1 MYVGYLIIIYKPRNR
16 EHNSVAKMNYQK
28 IISTIATAF
37 GITFIIFAVITALLT
52 YTQISIQYG
61 STIPAEIV
69 WLNVLN
75 EILPLSMFAVL
86 SLIIAFFTKQKT
98 NQSELYNTENL
109 YDQDKLNQENQNDN
123 E

>member
-1 MYVGYLIIIYKPRNR
+1 MVSP
-16 EHNSVAKMNYQK
+16 KMNYQK
-28 IISTIATAF
+28 IIFTIATAF